1 MMMKNTFTWTK
12 RMWLA
17 VLYSLELV
25 SSRVSLSLVSLT
37 MPTMESLLARN
48 SQWEAFKTVIFVH
61 LYFYLL
67 NIYKML
73 LKSKLTKQIG
83 WVTHFE
89 NFCVIWTKSK
99 IRFQILCSILSVHC
113 TSSLSKDIFKALAF
127 TFQLAT
133 KLGMNSIRKAE
144 SKNLIQCFV
153 KCT

>member
-1 MMMKNTFTWTK
+1 MDLRIYQYKPWASLFRVQITVKAINLSPFILTVCGSNLRVPGSNPIKSHFFILFQDTPTMMMKNTFTWTR

-67 NIYKML
+67 NIYKNVV
-73 LKSKLTKQIG
+73 KSVV
-83 WVTHFE
+83 W
-89 NFCVIWTKSK
+89 
-99 IRFQILCSILSVHC
+99 
-113 TSSLSKDIFKALAF
+113 
-127 TFQLAT
+127 
-133 KLGMNSIRKAE
+133 
-144 SKNLIQCFV
+144 
-153 KCT
+153 